1 MLEKFDMKLLSI
13 AFVIIV
19 LLCAGIYFYAEWSNK
34 RFASELGKPPQLTVA
49 SEPSAEIENDTVSRV
64 EQTTSIKPLAPVSEN
79 AEKADMASEQASMET
94 SGLPNGNVSVGETE
108 TPKPASEF
116 DATPLLSAFGL
127 PEEVTTL
134 FDEDADAAD
143 FEEAEAY
150 LVEEYG
156 QSPEVEAIIDKL
168 KQLSGGPV
176 ELDVLTGLFEAWI
189 QVLPPEDQENR
200 RQLMNVI
207 AQLNQAKALGGT
219 AEVSIQVHVESDVRV
234 VDDD

>member
-1 MLEKFDMKLLSI
+1 MLEKFNMRLLSS

-49 SEPSAEIENDTVSRV
+49 PEPSAKIESDIGASV
-64 EQTTSIKPLAPVSEN
+64 EQTRPIKPSEPVSEA
-79 AEKADMASEQASMET
+79 AEKTDMVSKQELAEVSELSNEDT
-94 SGLPNGNVSVGETE
+94 SVEMTE
-108 TPKPASEF
+108 TPESTAEF
-116 DATPLLSAFGL
+116 DATPFLSAFGL
-127 PEEVTTL
+127 PEEVTSL
-134 FDEDADAAD
+134 FDAGADEED

-156 QSPEVEAIIDKL
+156 QSPEVEAIIDRL

-176 ELDVLTGLFEAWI
+176 ELDTLTGLFEAWI
-189 QVLPPEDQENR
+189 QVLPAEDRENR

-207 AQLNQAKALGGT
+207 AQLNQAKALGGDG
-219 AEVSIQVHVESDVRV
+219 EVSIEVHVVGPDEMDLE
-234 VDDD
+234 

>member
-1 MLEKFDMKLLSI
+1 MLERFNMRMLGV
-13 AFVIIV
+13 AFVVVV

-34 RFASELGKPPQLTVA
+34 RFMSELGVPPQPTVA
-49 SEPSAEIENDTVSRV
+49 SELTVEIETDQIATTLVEPPEFVDEDPNTDAVGSELEAVDVPELVDEDVSV
-64 EQTTSIKPLAPVSEN
+64 EATE
-79 AEKADMASEQASMET
+79 ASEPE
-94 SGLPNGNVSVGETE
+94 
-108 TPKPASEF
+108 SEF

-134 FDEDADAAD
+134 FDEGADEAD

-156 QSPEVEAIIDKL
+156 QSPEVEAIIDRL

-176 ELDVLTGLFEAWI
+176 ELDTLTGLFEAWI
-189 QVLPPEDQENR
+189 QVLPEEDRENR

-207 AQLNQAKALGGT
+207 TQLNQAKALGAD
-219 AEVSIQVHVESDVRV
+219 AEVSIEVHVVG
-234 VDDD
+234 DD

>member
-1 MLEKFDMKLLSI
+1 MLEKFTMRLLSS

-19 LLCAGIYFYAEWSNK
+19 LLCVGIYFYAEWSNK
-34 RFASELGKPPQLTVA
+34 RFASELGKPPQRTVV
-49 SEPSAEIENDTVSRV
+49 SEPSAKIESDIGASV
-64 EQTTSIKPLAPVSEN
+64 EQTRPIKPSEPVSKD
-79 AEKADMASEQASMET
+79 AEKADMVSGQEPTEVSEPPNEDT
-94 SGLPNGNVSVGETE
+94 SVEMTE
-108 TPKPASEF
+108 TPESTTKF

-127 PEEVTTL
+127 PEEVTVL

-143 FEEAEAY
+143 FEEAETY

-156 QSPEVEAIIDKL
+156 PSPEVEAIIDRL

-189 QVLPPEDQENR
+189 QVLPEEDRENR

-207 AQLNQAKALGGT
+207 TQLNQARALGGNGE
-219 AEVSIQVHVESDVRV
+219 ASIEIHVIDGGTLG
-234 VDDD
+234 D

>member
-1 MLEKFDMKLLSI
+1 MLEKFSMKLLSS

-34 RFASELGKPPQLTVA
+34 RFASELGKPPELTVA
-49 SEPSAEIENDTVSRV
+49 SEPSVKKESDIDPSA
-64 EQTTSIKPLAPVSEN
+64 EQTRPIEPLGPVSEG
-79 AEKADMASEQASMET
+79 AEKSDVVSEQEPIEISE
-94 SGLPNGNVSVGETE
+94 LPNENVSVGETE
-108 TPKPASEF
+108 TAKPSSEF

-127 PEEVTTL
+127 PEEVTVL

-143 FEEAEAY
+143 FEEAETY

-156 QSPEVEAIIDKL
+156 QSPEVEAIIDRL

-200 RQLMNVI
+200 RQLLNVI
-207 AQLNQAKALGGT
+207 SQLNQAKALGGT
-219 AEVSIQVHVESDVRV
+219 GEASIEVHVINGNDLG
-234 VDDD
+234 D

>member
-1 MLEKFDMKLLSI
+1 MLERFNMRMLGV
-13 AFVIIV
+13 AFVVVV

-34 RFASELGKPPQLTVA
+34 RFISELGVPPQPTVA
-49 SEPSAEIENDTVSRV
+49 SEPTVEAETDQISTTLV
-64 EQTTSIKPLAPVSEN
+64 EPPEFVDEDPNTDAVGSELEPVDVSELIDEDVSVE
-79 AEKADMASEQASMET
+79 ATEASEPE
-94 SGLPNGNVSVGETE
+94 
-108 TPKPASEF
+108 SEF

-134 FDEDADAAD
+134 FDEGADEAD

-156 QSPEVEAIIDKL
+156 QSPEVEAIIDRL

-176 ELDVLTGLFEAWI
+176 ELDTLTGLFEAWI
-189 QVLPPEDQENR
+189 QVLPEEDRENR

-207 AQLNQAKALGGT
+207 TQLNQAKALGAD
-219 AEVSIQVHVESDVRV
+219 AEVSIEVHVVG
-234 VDDD
+234 DD